1 MRRRIWEIGCIG
13 IDAVLASS
21 FDSDELPAIDAA
33 FHSARVSPAAPG
45 LTLPQDLLAFG
56 IAHHLC
62 HDENPYSCK
71 IEKRLDAMHAVAV
84 RAMERIAPEQVLAS
98 CYGAVEENREDIPG
112 LIWAILTDPRLALRR
127 WDAYWVHALVHRS
140 LRHWLDRRR
149 VGAEP

>member
-33 FHSARVSPAAPG
+33 FHSARVSHAVPG
-45 LTLPQDLLAFG
+45 LILPHDLLAFG
-56 IAHHLC
+56 IAHRLC
-62 HDENPYSCK
+62 HGENPYSCK

-84 RAMERIAPEQVLAS
+84 QVVERMGHEHALAS
-98 CYGAVEENREDIPG
+98 CYGAEEENRQDIPG
-112 LIWAILTDPRLALRR
+112 LIWAILTDPRPALRQ
-127 WDAYWVHALVHRS
+127 WDAYWVHAFVHRA
-140 LRHWLDRRR
+140 LRQWLDHRR